1 MYELKSAK
9 SQFEGG
15 WVKIMNRDLQNSHFV
30 EKNWVGRGGGRGIKV
45 AQNVLKHILVL
56 EFLNS
61 NKTSFKVDNFGSYF

>member
-30 EKNWVGRGGGRGIKV
+30 EKNWVGGGESKLLRM
-45 AQNVLKHILVL
+45 
-56 EFLNS
+56 F
-61 NKTSFKVDNFGSYF
+61 